1 MPRLLCSLSILALL
15 ATPLPALAQDTA
27 APANDPAVDSQEDVG
42 GAAAPQL
49 NELSMGEP
57 EADPNAP
64 GTPYLNEMVEDW
76 AMECI
81 RMPEGEEEPCQLFQS
96 LNDDN
101 GNLVSNVRI
110 FKLPEGQQ
118 AVGGALIAVPL
129 ETLLTAQLTIRVD
142 QGQAKRYPFA
152 VCDQLGCYARIGFTA
167 EDIAAFRRGA
177 KATVSITP
185 FVAPDQPINLDMSL
199 KGFTAAFDKATVM
212 PN

>member
-1 MPRLLCSLSILALL
+1 MPRLLSSLSIIALL
-15 ATPLPALAQDTA
+15 ATPLTALAQDTA
-27 APANDPAVDSQEDVG
+27 APATDPTVDSQEDVG
-42 GAAAPQL
+42 GATAPQL
-49 NELSMGEP
+49 GELSMGET
-57 EADPNAP
+57 ETDPNAP

-96 LNDDN
+96 LKDEND
-101 GNLVSNVRI
+101 NLVSNVRI
-110 FKLPEGQQ
+110 FKLPEGQR

-152 VCDQLGCYARIGFTA
+152 VCDPLGCYARIGFTA
-167 EDIAAFRRGA
+167 EDIAAFKRGV